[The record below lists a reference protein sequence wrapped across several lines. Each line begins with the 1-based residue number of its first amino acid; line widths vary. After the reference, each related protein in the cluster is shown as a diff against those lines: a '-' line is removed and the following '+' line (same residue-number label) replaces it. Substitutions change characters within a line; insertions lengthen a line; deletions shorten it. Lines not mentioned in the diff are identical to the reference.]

1 VSKVAA
7 VRLQDSA
14 TKLHVELGHFHGMG
28 IAPRG
33 AANRVHFQQVVIEM
47 LGFAFEVVVRPSFA
61 RSAGD
66 GMDRVVVVAR
76 EPPSAYGEDT
86 GPTQRQGSIARHY
99 EPGSNRVR
107 LST

>member
-14 TKLHVELGHFHGMG
+14 TKLHVELDHFHGMG

-33 AANRVHFQQVVIEM
+33 AANQVHFQQVVIEM

-66 GMDRVVVVAR
+66 GMDRVVVVVCEPFCLRRRHGTYPAAR
-76 EPPSAYGEDT
+76 QYREAL
-86 GPTQRQGSIARHY
+86 RARIKPR
-99 EPGSNRVR
+99 EA
-107 LST
+107 